1 MLQPDVIEA
10 FRRACVP
17 YDTSIGVI
25 AKERVYLDQDGGAG
39 QRIRLQQILTS
50 WSTRADGSGS
60 TVRQQLLPDVTARNA
75 GYVAWRG
82 LVGEAD
88 LTEKAVAILCERFL

>member
-1 MLQPDVIEA
+1 VPPS
-10 FRRACVP
+10 RANGITAQFEDGCVQGG
-17 YDTSIGVI
+17 DLLIG
-25 AKERVYLDQDGGAG
+25 
-39 QRIRLQQILTS
+39 
-50 WSTRADGSGS
+50 ADGSGS